1 MSRKAYSE
9 EERSQLRKTLLNLT
23 LQSII
28 ERGVVHSSINYLCKE
43 LGISKTFFYS
53 FYSSKEELILD
64 AIRYQQPKLV
74 AFAEALM
81 ADKNKSWLEAL
92 EVFLRRCCE
101 GSKNGIAVLSIEE
114 EQEVYK
120 CLSEE
125 NFKAFQQ
132 DQLVFYEKIM
142 AIFTIPTNKLEPK
155 LLGNMVLAMIM
166 TYKAIPH
173 TMPFLF
179 ADMADE
185 MVEFQLQA
193 ILAAAVKAKEDGI

>member
-9 EERSQLRKTLLNLT
+9 EERSQLHKKLLDLT
-23 LQSII
+23 LRSIM

-64 AIRYQQPKLV
+64 AIRYQQPKLI
-74 AFAEALM
+74 AFAETLM
-81 ADKNKSWLEAL
+81 AERNQSWLEAL
-92 EVFLRRCCE
+92 EIFLRRCCE
-101 GSKNGIAVLSIEE
+101 GSKNGIAVLSIED

-132 DQLVFYEKIM
+132 DQLVFYKKIM
-142 AIFTIPTNKLEPK
+142 EIFTISTETVNPK
-155 LLGNMVLAMIM
+155 LFGNMVLAMIM

-179 ADMADE
+179 SDMADE
-185 MVEFQLQA
+185 MVEFQLKS
-193 ILAAAVKAKEDGI
+193 ILDAAVKSKAESN

>member
-64 AIRYQQPKLV
+64 AIRYQQAKLV

>member
-9 EERSQLRKTLLNLT
+9 EEREQLRKQLLSITLK
-23 LQSII
+23 SII

-64 AIRYQQPKLV
+64 AIRYQQPKLI

-81 ADKNKSWLEAL
+81 ADKNQSWLEAL

-101 GSKNGIAVLSIEE
+101 GSQNGIAVLSIED

-120 CLSEE
+120 CLSED

-132 DQLVFYEKIM
+132 DQLVFYKKIM
-142 AIFTIPTNKLEPK
+142 EIFTISTDNINPK
-155 LLGNMVLAMIM
+155 LFGNMVLAMIM

-179 ADMADE
+179 SDMADE
-185 MVEFQLQA
+185 MVEFQLKS
-193 ILAAAVKAKEDGI
+193 ILDAAVKSKAESN

>member
-81 ADKNKSWLEAL
+81 ADEKQSWLEAL